1 MSEHQLFVSRLIN
14 LSKFRLE
21 SESSSGSMENL
32 VRAYLGFDG
41 NLSIDQVQYATVDAH
56 VSFEI
61 GKKIQAWKIKKKRFL
76 LILVK
81 MRLDYFYWFLFG

>member
-41 NLSIDQVQYATVDAH
+41 
-56 VSFEI
+56 
-61 GKKIQAWKIKKKRFL
+61 
-76 LILVK
+76 VK
-81 MRLDYFYWFLFG
+81 LDVLTGRSNWNPGM

>member
-1 MSEHQLFVSRLIN
+1 MSEHQLFVSRRIN

-41 NLSIDQVQYATVDAH
+41 VKLDVLTGRIQYSTVNAH

-61 GKKIQAWKIKKKRFL
+61 GKKIQAWKIKNR
-76 LILVK
+76 
-81 MRLDYFYWFLFG
+81 DSC